1 MSYST
6 NKKVKKR
13 IDTLLAK
20 NAKYQAD
27 NMCVTNSKT
36 KRENINRHC
45 RVNFLNP
52 IKDIDLEFYKRIT
65 LGS

>member
-1 MSYST
+1 MSYLT
-6 NKKVKKR
+6 IKTTKKR
-13 IDTLLAK
+13 IDLLLQK
-20 NAKYQAD
+20 NASHQAA

-36 KRENINRHC
+36 ARENMNRYC

-52 IKDIDLEFYKRIT
+52 IKDIDSEFYKRIT